1 MKRFTLSNK
10 ERIKRRKDFEQI
22 FSNGSYIYS
31 KKRLIK
37 AVYLAEYSGAEAG
50 VKAAI
55 AVSKKQGI
63 AVWRNRIKRLIRE
76 SFRLNKEIL
85 LESCLRKNIL
95 LKIIFSPVNFTEKNN
110 KKIKLNDVL
119 PDVLEI
125 MLKLKSVL

>member
-37 AVYLAEYSGAEAG
+37 AVYLAEYSGTEAG

-95 LKIIFSPVNFTEKNN
+95 LKIIFSPVNLTEKNN